1 MIILDEPYVSQ
12 ILRDTII
19 EMNLPVLKN
28 KTSERLGL
36 SKEINLLED
45 AEFIELFE
53 REDSHKIY
61 SNSENSLV
69 WITNNLGFTGIPEKI
84 GLFKDKLRF
93 RELMEHI
100 YPDFSYQGVDF
111 ASLEELDIETV
122 RKPFIIKPA
131 IGFFSA
137 GIYRVDTA
145 EEWEKVLPAL
155 KQEMEAV
162 KDLFPPQIFNSGQF
176 VLEDYIEGPELAV
189 DAYYNSE
196 GRPVVLN
203 IMEHLFPSED
213 DVEDK
218 VYTTSKKTIENYLK
232 AVTELLCEI
241 NEVAKLWDFELQ
253 DSKLGGFELWDPEL
267 KDSDIRDF
275 EVQDSASPDV
285 QRQGLKDF
293 PLHIEL
299 RVDKIGRLVPIEV
312 NPIRFAGWCTTDIAY
327 YAYGINVHRYFCEG
341 LEPDWEEI
349 LKDKNRDKRAYCLLI
364 SKKPDD
370 IKTEEI
376 EAFDYE
382 GLLSRFEKPLEL
394 RKLDYRQYPVFAFL
408 FTETE
413 DNNWEEI
420 ERYLIS
426 DLKEFIRIR
435 TEQGRLPEE

>member
-1 MIILDEPYVSQ
+1 LIILDEPYVSQ
-12 ILRDTII
+12 ILRDTIV

-28 KTSERLGL
+28 ETSERLGF
-36 SKEINLLED
+36 SKEINLLEN
-45 AEFIELFE
+45 AEFIELFKIE
-53 REDSHKIY
+53 NPPKIY

-69 WITNNLGFTGIPEKI
+69 WIANNLGFTGIPEKI

-93 RELMEHI
+93 REMMEHI

-111 ASLEELDIETV
+111 ASLDELDIEAIK
-122 RKPFIIKPA
+122 KPFIIKPA

-137 GIYRVDTA
+137 GVYRVNTG
-145 EEWEKVLPAL
+145 EEWKKVLPAL
-155 KQEMEAV
+155 KQEMKAI
-162 KDLFPPQIFNSGQF
+162 KDLFPPQVFDSGKF

-196 GRPVVLN
+196 GKPVVLN
-203 IMEHLFPSED
+203 ILEHLFPSED

-218 VYTTSKKTIENYLK
+218 VYTTSKRTIENYLE
-232 AVTELLCEI
+232 AVTKLLCKI
-241 NEVAKLWDFELQ
+241 NEVAKLWDSELKNSKLK
-253 DSKLGGFELWDPEL
+253 DSKLKDSKL
-267 KDSDIRDF
+267 KDS
-275 EVQDSASPDV
+275 ELQASKLPDV

-299 RVDKIGRLVPIEV
+299 RVDKMDRLVPIEV

-341 LEPDWEEI
+341 LEPDWGEI
-349 LKDKNRDKRAYCLLI
+349 LKDKEKDGRTYCLLI
-364 SKKPDD
+364 AKKPDD
-370 IKTEEI
+370 VKTEDI

-382 GLLSRFEKPLEL
+382 GFLSRFEKPLEL

-408 FTETE
+408 FTEMR
-413 DNNWEEI
+413 NSSWGEI
-420 ERYLIS
+420 EKYLSS

-435 TEQGRLPEE
+435 K